1 MYMYIVRFAEG
12 NNSFLGN
19 ACWETKIF
27 FLPSLSD
34 ALIMNFHTKF
44 QVQVKIIIFLLGL

>member
-1 MYMYIVRFAEG
+1 MPVEKLKY
-12 NNSFLGN
+12 
-19 ACWETKIF
+19 F

-34 ALIMNFHTKF
+34 ALIMNFDTKF